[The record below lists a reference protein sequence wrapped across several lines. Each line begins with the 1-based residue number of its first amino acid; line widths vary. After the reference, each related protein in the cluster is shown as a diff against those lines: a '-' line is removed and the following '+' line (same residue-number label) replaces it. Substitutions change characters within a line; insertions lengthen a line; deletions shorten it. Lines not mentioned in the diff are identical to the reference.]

1 MDTHLRHN
9 AKYTAMKSVVLDS
22 ATAIASII
30 VLIIAVIVLPAVL
43 PPSYA
48 YIAAII
54 LFIACM
60 SAGGYYLGQKT
71 L

>member
-1 MDTHLRHN
+1 
-9 AKYTAMKSVVLDS
+9 MKRVALDS

-30 VLIIAVIVLPAVL
+30 VLIAAVVVLPAVL
-43 PPSYA
+43 PAAYA

-60 SAGGYYLGQKT
+60 SAGGFYIGKEAL
-71 L
+71 

>member
-1 MDTHLRHN
+1 
-9 AKYTAMKSVVLDS
+9 MKPVVLDS
-22 ATAIASII
+22 ATAVASII
-30 VLIIAVIVLPAVL
+30 VLIVAVIVLPVIL

-48 YIAAII
+48 YIMAII